1 MEITIKVKMSRFS
14 ISDKEFIS
22 FSLYATN
29 FHFYS
34 LQFMFHEFIK
44 FDIYGV
50 RTLISKIRYKHGHVN
65 PVYVL
70 SSELIKSIHIE
81 FPIKIFL
88 LVKIYLM

>member
-1 MEITIKVKMSRFS
+1 MSRFS

-22 FSLYATN
+22 FSLYANN

-34 LQFMFHEFIK
+34 LQFMFHEFIT

-50 RTLISKIRYKHGHVN
+50 RTLISKIRNENGHVYPIYN
-65 PVYVL
+65 
-70 SSELIKSIHIE
+70 ELLKSIHIE
-81 FPIKIFL
+81 FLIKTLL